1 MRKVKYREMRKVKY
15 RGKIKCNGIS
25 EYNRLDWEIGSLSW
39 YETNGAI
46 RAFINNFG
54 VYPETVGESTSIYCL
69 KDGKKTEIFEG
80 DILKIKQKFNSFADN
95 LLGVVK
101 WDAEEACFYVETLF
115 DFYPMDEIAFETEI
129 VGNIWDNPEM
139 KEEI

>member
-1 MRKVKYREMRKVKY
+1 MRKVKY
-15 RGKIKCNGIS
+15 RGKAKYNGIN
-25 EYNRLDWEIGSLSW
+25 EYSKLDWEVGGLNWQDIQGKLC
-39 YETNGAI
+39 
-46 RAFINNFG
+46 AFIDG
-54 VYPETVGESTSIYCL
+54 VFVHPETVGESTGIYCL

-95 LLGVVK
+95 LLGIVK

-139 KEEI
+139 KEEIQ

>member
-1 MRKVKYREMRKVKY
+1 MAKSRKRKVRY
-15 RGKIKCNGIS
+15 RGKVKNNKTT
-25 EYNRLDWEIGSLSW
+25 EYSKLDWEVGSLSW
-39 YETNGAI
+39 YETGGAV

-54 VYPETVGESTSIYCL
+54 VHPETVGESTGVYCL
-69 KDGKKTEIFEG
+69 KDGKKSEIFEG
-80 DILKIKQKFNSFADN
+80 DILQKFNGFVDD
-95 LLGVVK
+95 LLGVVN

-139 KEEI
+139 KEEIQ

>member
-1 MRKVKYREMRKVKY
+1 MRKVSY
-15 RGKIKCNGIS
+15 RGKIKNNKTN
-25 EYNRLDWEIGSLSW
+25 EYSKLDWEVGSLSW
-39 YETNGAI
+39 YETGGAI

-54 VYPETVGESTSIYCL
+54 VHPETVGESTGVYCL
-69 KDGKKTEIFEG
+69 KDSKKAEIFEG
-80 DILKIKQKFNSFADN
+80 DILKIKQKFNSFTDN
-95 LLGVVK
+95 LLGVVN

-139 KEEI
+139 KEEIQ

>member
-1 MRKVKYREMRKVKY
+1 MRKVSY
-15 RGKIKCNGIS
+15 RGKIKNNKTN
-25 EYNRLDWEIGSLSW
+25 EYSKLDWEVGSLSW
-39 YETNGAI
+39 YETGGAV

-54 VYPETVGESTSIYCL
+54 VHPETVGESTGVYCL
-69 KDGKKTEIFEG
+69 KDGKKSEIFEG
-80 DILKIKQKFNSFADN
+80 DILQKFNGFVDD
-95 LLGVVK
+95 LLGVVN

-139 KEEI
+139 KEEIQ